1 MINTR
6 RFLCL
11 LLLMTIL
18 LSLQLSSAVASS
30 YTPQWEHIQRELDCQ
45 GQKIV
50 IDAIT
55 DTNLPE
61 TVCEYNASQ
70 RVMTE
75 EKLRAFVAVAAPGYE
90 NMPLVWPHS
99 PERDP
104 YYAWNLENEEA
115 GIFASPSIAFGL
127 DRYLETGERL
137 SVGTL

>member
-1 MINTR
+1 MNNIKR
-6 RFLCL
+6 LLCF
-11 LLLMTIL
+11 LLLMGLL
-18 LSLQLSSAVASS
+18 LSAHLPSAAASS

-75 EKLRAFVAVAAPGYE
+75 EKL
-90 NMPLVWPHS
+90 
-99 PERDP
+99 
-104 YYAWNLENEEA
+104 
-115 GIFASPSIAFGL
+115 
-127 DRYLETGERL
+127 
-137 SVGTL
+137 TL